1 MPRIIINGLIELSEE
16 SITTIESV
24 FLSIRQNILAGSF
37 DSYSKKIID
46 RLSPDIRYTLDPRF
60 LENKFTHIRG
70 KEYFFELIIPSRYFP
85 IGSGGDTHLI
95 DSIVGDMFSISNAS
109 IKRIHINDVQWK
121 ELEHNLILKRT
132 QPRSIR
138 NNFKLDDFTP
148 LLGFSVKPRL
158 GLSNEDFRVQCIEA
172 AKLGFNIIEPD
183 TRKMLLNEYDLDWHI
198 ELASEV
204 AKLYKPRGN
213 ISTYS
218 VNLSNYS
225 GNLERAI
232 AKLSTAVSNYP
243 VTVKID
249 AGLDAI
255 SKIKKVKELNP
266 DIIITSYPL
275 IKKALSQRIPDVFFD
290 KYLSQ
295 CGVDIMY
302 PGGFVALPGN
312 KRHYNATEDLT
323 LLAESI
329 NRFSSHIQ
337 RSRFIPTISGGIS
350 TGLLHLYYELYGP
363 KVSLFLGGAV
373 ATNKNGVEA
382 GAELCM
388 KVLDY
393 AIDCRK
399 KLAAYNLKLSSKKDK
414 PAYKTLMDFPL
425 LDAETVKQIK
435 DETDSEYII
444 PREFMAANK
453 LSNFTQANWNYWTAD
468 DSEFV

>member
-1 MPRIIINGLIELSEE
+1 MSRITINGLIELSDE
-16 SITTIESV
+16 SNNTIESI

-46 RLSPDIRYTLDPRF
+46 RLSIDIQNTLDPRR
-60 LENKFTHIRG
+60 LENKFTHIRD
-70 KEYFFELIIPSRYFP
+70 KEYFFELSIPSRYFP
-85 IGSGGDTHLI
+85 IDSGGDTHLV
-95 DSIVGDMFSISNAS
+95 DSIVGDMFSLSNSS
-109 IKRIHINDVQWK
+109 IKRIFINDVQWQ
-121 ELEHNLILKRT
+121 ELEHGLALKRT
-132 QPRSIR
+132 QPYSIR
-138 NNFKLDDFTP
+138 NRFKLDHFTP

-158 GLSNEDFRVQCIEA
+158 GLSNEDFKNQCIDA
-172 AKLGFNIIEPD
+172 ARLGFNIIEPD
-183 TRKMLLNEYDLDWHI
+183 TRKMLLNEHDLDWHI
-198 ELASEV
+198 DLASQV
-204 AKLYKPRGN
+204 AEFHKPRGN
-213 ISTYS
+213 ISSYS

-232 AKLSTAVSNYP
+232 EKLSKAVSNHP
-243 VTVKID
+243 ITVKID

-255 SKIKKVKELNP
+255 SKIKKVKEVNAQ
-266 DIIITSYPL
+266 IIITSYPL

-290 KYLSQ
+290 KYLSH
-295 CGVDIMY
+295 CGIDIMY

-312 KRHYNATEDLT
+312 KRHYNATEDIT

-329 NRFSSHIQ
+329 NRYTSHIHK
-337 RSRFIPTISGGIS
+337 SHFIPTISGGIS

-393 AIDCRK
+393 AIGCRK
-399 KLAAYNLKLSSKKDK
+399 KLASHNQKLSNKKNK
-414 PAYKTLMDFPL
+414 AMYKTLMDLPL
-425 LDAETVKQIK
+425 LDARTVKQIK

-444 PREFMAANK
+444 PREFMTTNK
-453 LSNFTQANWNYWTAD
+453 LSNFTEANWNYWTAD
-468 DSEFV
+468 NFEFI